1 MAKTKVFTLRL
12 SDDDA
17 RRAELTARVDGVSVN
32 EMFRQALQH
41 YLDLKREDP
50 EFCARAREMVARD
63 AEFVG
68 QLR

>member
-1 MAKTKVFTLRL
+1 MATAKVLTLRL

-41 YLDLKREDP
+41 YLELKRGDA
-50 EFCARAREMVARD
+50 EFMSRAREMIARD
-63 AEFVG
+63 AELVG